1 MSTVLNGIDYFEV
14 SSSSDGLTHQ
24 HFEAISQV
32 ASDILEVNAL
42 SVESVHND
50 NESVVPDNNDV
61 IAELPNEPVVVSNS
75 STTRVDGQ
83 HQHSNNEGRRQSFG
97 GFQATS

>member
-1 MSTVLNGIDYFEV
+1 VLNDIEDFEV
-14 SSSSDGLTHQ
+14 SSNSDGFIHR
-24 HFEAISQV
+24 HFEAIPQA
-32 ASDILEVNAL
+32 ASDILDANAL

-50 NESVVPDNNDV
+50 NESVAPDNNDV

-97 GFQATS
+97 GFQATC